1 MQADVSSTATGN
13 SVEIRPARDAEFAA
27 CRLLLASDHPPL
39 RSDVRFLIAVNPSTG
54 QLAGSVCFVV
64 GPRRLAGIRLR
75 VIRTMRCQGIG
86 SRLLRA
92 ALDHAGAKPAYL
104 VAWREPDALDPEPFL
119 DRHGFR
125 RTSRITTVEASL
137 PALAEHYARLCQR
150 LHERGRI
157 PQGVRVVPLREAPRE
172 QVIRLVEQRLR
183 DRAEPGLYVEQT
195 IHHPQY
201 DECPVVIGSHGE
213 IAGALLWE
221 VTGPGTGQIP
231 VRVVSQQHQG
241 SWANALLL
249 RHATEQGHERQ
260 IERIQFEI
268 PDDNPDTAKL
278 AQRYQAKVVAVQE
291 RYERMGTAESQ

>member
-1 MQADVSSTATGN
+1 MHANDSSTAAGN
-13 SVEIRPARDAEFAA
+13 SVEIRPAREAEVAA
-27 CRLLLASDHPPL
+27 CRRLLASDHPPL
-39 RSDVRFLIAVNPSTG
+39 RSDVRFLIAVNASTG

-64 GPRRLAGIRLR
+64 GPHRLAGIRLR
-75 VIRTMRCQGIG
+75 VIRTMRRQGIG

-92 ALDHAGAKPAYL
+92 ALQHAGAKPAYL
-104 VAWREPDALDPEPFL
+104 VAWREPEALDPQPFL

-125 RTSRITTVEASL
+125 RTSRIITVEARL
-137 PALAEHYARLCQR
+137 PALAEHFARLCR
-150 LHERGRI
+150 RMEERGRI
-157 PQGVRVVPLREAPRE
+157 PQGARVVPLREAPRE

-183 DRAEPGLYVEQT
+183 DREEPGLYVEQT

-201 DECPVVIGSHGE
+201 DECPVVIGSRGE

-231 VRVVSQQHQG
+231 VRVVSRKHQG

-249 RHATEQGHERQ
+249 RRATEQGYERQ
-260 IERIQFEI
+260 VERIQFEI

-278 AQRYQAKVVAVQE
+278 AQRYQARVVAIQE
-291 RYERMGTAESQ
+291 RFERKGQAESQ